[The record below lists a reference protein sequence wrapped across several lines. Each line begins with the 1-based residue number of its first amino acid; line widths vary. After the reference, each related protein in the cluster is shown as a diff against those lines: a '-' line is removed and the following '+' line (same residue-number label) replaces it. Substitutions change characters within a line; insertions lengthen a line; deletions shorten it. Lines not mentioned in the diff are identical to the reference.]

1 VYREDPKKSV
11 LLKSFLKKTDC

>member
-1 VYREDPKKSV
+1 VYREDSKKSV